1 MREYFFV
8 INELPD
14 LSLAKYTGLD
24 NTGAAGVISRHS
36 AFLKQLHTIG
46 ELSHMSFHIFYAYDA
61 GKEKGSRL
69 TITLCLIQLRWGN
82 FSALSFAVKILYLK
96 ENILLSHFL
105 HERLC

>member
-36 AFLKQLHTIG
+36 AFLKQLHTIH
-46 ELSHMSFHIFYAYDA
+46 L
-61 GKEKGSRL
+61 
-69 TITLCLIQLRWGN
+69 
-82 FSALSFAVKILYLK
+82 
-96 ENILLSHFL
+96 
-105 HERLC
+105 

>member
-69 TITLCLIQLRWGN
+69 TITILCRIGEN
-82 FSALSFAVKILYLK
+82 FK